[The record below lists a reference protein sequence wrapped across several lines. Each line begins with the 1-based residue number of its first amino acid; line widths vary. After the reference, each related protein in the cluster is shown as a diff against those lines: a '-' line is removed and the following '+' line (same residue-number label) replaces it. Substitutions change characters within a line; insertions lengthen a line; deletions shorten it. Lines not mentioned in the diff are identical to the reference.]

1 MQIQATTK
9 SLLIL
14 AAALGL
20 GASAAT
26 AKDAGKLGFVFE
38 AGASYVLTGYDVK
51 ANATY
56 HGSGYNVTTGALM
69 HTGTISYA
77 SVSQSGDLDGGAG
90 LSAFMGLSLGA
101 HEFGIKGTYNDGG
114 CFKWG
119 SASNGTIKDDA
130 DGGIT
135 AMYGYQ
141 RELDL
146 EQYGLF
152 AAYRYNWTV
161 TEKVT
166 LSAGLSVGAIRD
178 ELSYTQKTL
187 DNGTPISSIRDREVS
202 DARWNFAFGGELGAE
217 VALGKGWS
225 LRGSAE
231 VLGVATPDDNDGFV
245 NNSVTLYDGD
255 TVLRV
260 SGTASLVYRF

>member
-51 ANATY
+51 ANATC

-77 SVSQSGDLDGGAG
+77 SVSESGDLDGGAG

-114 CFKWG
+114 CFKW
-119 SASNGTIKDDA
+119 SNASNGTITDDA
-130 DGGIT
+130 DGGTT
-135 AMYGYQ
+135 AMYGHK

-231 VLGVATPDDNDGFV
+231 LLGVATPDDNDGFV

>member
-1 MQIQATTK
+1 MKTHTTK
-9 SLLIL
+9 SLVIL
-14 AAALGL
+14 AAALGI
-20 GASAAT
+20 GASVAT

-51 ANATY
+51 ANNTHNGTLIADDGTRPIGTFTY
-56 HGSGYNVTTGALM
+56 GSTT
-69 HTGTISYA
+69 A
-77 SVSQSGDLDGGAG
+77 SSSGDLDGGAG

-119 SASNGTIKDDA
+119 NTTNGSFTSGTTTYYA
-130 DGGIT
+130 RGFR
-135 AMYGYQ
+135 
-141 RELDL
+141 REVDLD
-146 EQYGLF
+146 QYGLL

-161 TEKVT
+161 SPNVT
-166 LSAGLSVGAIRD
+166 LSAGISAGAIRD
-178 ELSYTQKTL
+178 EFSFKGDVIDSLA
-187 DNGTPISSIRDREVS
+187 GTEKKGFYNTSS
-202 DARWNFAFGGELGAE
+202 ARWNFAFGGELGAE

-231 VLGVATPDDNDGFV
+231 LLGVATPDDNDGFV